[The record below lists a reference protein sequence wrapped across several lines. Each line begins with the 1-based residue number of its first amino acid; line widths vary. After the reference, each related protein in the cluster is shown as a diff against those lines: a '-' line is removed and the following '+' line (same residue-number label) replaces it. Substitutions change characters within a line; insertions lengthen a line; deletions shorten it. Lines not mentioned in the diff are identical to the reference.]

1 VEPQYEQGLWNGPTT
16 GTGEQISSS
25 YETLD
30 VRLRSPLPP
39 QTFSLWRFRRALN
52 MSFSLRE
59 KVAEGRMRGG

>member
-1 VEPQYEQGLWNGPTT
+1 VIEGFGRALNM
-16 GTGEQISSS
+16 SF
-25 YETLD
+25 
-30 VRLRSPLPP
+30 SPL